1 MEIIKNGQ
9 QLKLDLTYDE
19 DNGHYQFNDFVEAEG
34 LERLDRGRNY
44 AYLKIADPEALHF
57 TAQDLKH
64 DSMVLYALK
73 GIAYGVDGFAMPAIT
88 DEEFETLFDHVANEE
103 WQEINLDVARR
114 GLLSMT
120 HQAWWDSLNHNYE
133 DLSNILEP
141 YTYTARGYCQ
151 SDFAYLYLIGMDED
165 EARVIVSD
173 FELYAYGT
181 PYRFDVELVDCQS
194 GETLASDS
202 LGGIY
207 DEADLTHLKEELES
221 AIKNLDGIDQE
232 VMRLAF
238 DAIRPLDYQGI
249 KY

>member
-19 DNGHYQFNDFVEAEG
+19 DNGHYRFNDFVEYEG
-34 LERLDRGRNY
+34 LERLDRGRTC
-44 AYLKIADPEALHF
+44 AYLKIAEPDAPHF
-57 TAQDLKH
+57 TEHDLKH
-64 DSMVLYALK
+64 DDWVIDCLK
-73 GIAYGVDGFAMPAIT
+73 EVAYGVDEYDMPALT
-88 DEEFETLFDHVANEE
+88 DEEFSDLFHAVGWEE
-103 WQEINLDVARR
+103 WQDIDMEVARR

-120 HQAWWDSLNHNYE
+120 HQSWWDSLNHEYE
-133 DLSNILEP
+133 DLSDILAP

-151 SDFAYLYLIGMDED
+151 SDFAYLYLIGMDEE
-165 EARVIVSD
+165 EARAIVCD
-173 FELYAYGT
+173 FEQYAYDT
-181 PYRFDVELVDCQS
+181 PYRFGVELVDCQS

-207 DEADLTHLKEELES
+207 DEADLTHLKEELEV

-238 DAIRPLDYQGI
+238 DAIRPLDYQDI